1 MACANASQQVQTNGD
16 QTLEELNKQHANLLE
31 RLKIEKRRA
40 EELKHIK
47 LLKIENLS
55 FNELMVVKKS
65 LEDLK
70 KVVDRR
76 SAELLASE
84 ASSSTPCPRAIDAS
98 MISQISGKGCDSHGA
113 EAGGK

>member
-1 MACANASQQVQTNGD
+1 MACTNASQQVQTNGD

-76 SAELLASE
+76 RMELLASE

-98 MISQISGKGCDSHGA
+98 MISQINDKGCDSRGA
-113 EAGGK
+113 EAGDK